1 MFSRGKKLVIL
12 NEGNIS
18 FLQTNNFILLMYE
31 IKYSIV
37 IFYYTNIV
45 LYKYTDIYYTSIVLY
60 IILTIS
66 IVSKNC
72 KIFCPQME
80 KS

>member
-1 MFSRGKKLVIL
+1 
-12 NEGNIS
+12 
-18 FLQTNNFILLMYE
+18 MYE